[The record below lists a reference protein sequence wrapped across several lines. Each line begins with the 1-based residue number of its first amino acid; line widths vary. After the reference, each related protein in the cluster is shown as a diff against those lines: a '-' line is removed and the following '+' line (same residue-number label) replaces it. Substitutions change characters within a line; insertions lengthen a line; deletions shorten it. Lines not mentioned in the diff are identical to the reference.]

1 MRTWIG
7 AAVMAVA
14 ATGAWGA
21 VEVKEDNATYTID
34 SGVIKAVI
42 QKRSGDVTK
51 LDFRGVDVL
60 GNNEGG
66 KAGAYWS
73 LPASGMGFGTLKG
86 AELRDDPAKNGGRRA
101 TVVLHFP
108 YDGNRG
114 TMPADVELVY
124 SMAADDSALY
134 AMGNFDHRPDY

>member
-7 AAVMAVA
+7 AAVLGVA
-14 ATGAWGA
+14 ATAAWGA
-21 VEVKEDNATYTID
+21 VGVKEDNATYTVDNEI
-34 SGVIKAVI
+34 IKAVI

-73 LPASGMGFGTLKG
+73 LPASGLGFGALNG

-108 YDGNRG
+108 YDGKGG

-124 SMAADDSALY
+124 SLAAD
-134 AMGNFDHRPDY
+134 